1 MKKLF
6 QRAALLTL
14 IASTHATVIAKAN
27 DQVKSS
33 ESSKKGPK
41 KKEKSMAEVAEEA
54 RLGVRRVGTQV
65 GHAVDEFLKK
75 KPAKKD
81 KSAKN

>member
-1 MKKLF
+1 MRKIF
-6 QRAALLTL
+6 QSFFVLSLAV
-14 IASTHATVIAKAN
+14 STPVLAKAN
-27 DQVKSS
+27 DEAKV
-33 ESSKKGPK
+33 ENAKKGGK

-81 KSAKN
+81 KAAKN